1 MRPAFAAI
9 VGLVLVLLSPMLA
22 QAREDITN
30 YHVAIE
36 VRKDRS
42 VIITE
47 TIDVNVEGLQI
58 KRGLLRDIPVR
69 YRDLDGGLIYINPD
83 ILAVKRGGQD
93 EPYEVSHEGRYWR
106 IKIGRAEHFLK
117 HGIHRYVIKYSVKD
131 SIGFFEEFDEIYWNA
146 IGTEW
151 PFWIQKAI
159 VSVQLPEGAVV
170 GEEDAYTGFAGA
182 KGKDFRVTDRS
193 DRRRVFQATRGF
205 APGEGMTVVV
215 NWQKGVIAPPTE
227 AEQTMAWMLE
237 NSPLLALFGFGSL
250 QLGWFALAWA
260 RVGRD
265 PEGGA
270 IIARFRP
277 PKDISPALASYIS
290 GMGSHVKNQNSSFSA
305 ALISLAIK
313 GFVSMDEQG
322 DDLKVKREK
331 KTSSKAMQDLPPG
344 EKALFSSLMGSRDT
358 ATFAGM
364 THSTMSGI
372 MSRFE
377 SAIEKETDSVYFNRN
392 TGYVIPGILLAIAG
406 LIAFVVSSIS
416 FAPPF
421 MFPIMEIMMFVAV
434 ASIIW
439 NVYDVI
445 NGRGKISLHGFAI
458 PLFILLIFGFFG
470 RDAGLSPGLVD
481 WPPVAILGIMGAGV
495 PIFAHL
501 MKAPT
506 KLGQEVIDEVEGLK
520 LFMTVTVAEQADLVH
535 DADMP
540 ELTPQLYEDLL
551 PYAVALGAEKRWSA
565 AFEDKIFSQLP
576 PEQAYRPH
584 WYHGS
589 NFNPSQPTAA
599 LTSMTS
605 TLGTDLASAM
615 TPPASS
621 SSGSGGVGFS
631 GGGGGGGGGGGW

>member
-1 MRPAFAAI
+1 MRSAFAAI

-151 PFWIQKAI
+151 PFWIQKAT

-170 GEEDAYTGFAGA
+170 GEEDAFTGFAGA
-182 KGKDFRVTDRS
+182 DGSDFRVTDHS

-215 NWQKGVIAPPTE
+215 NWQKGVISPPTE

-250 QLGWFALAWA
+250 QLGWLYWAWA

-305 ALISLAIK
+305 ALIHLAIK

-331 KTSSKAMQDLPPG
+331 KTSSKATQDLPPG
-344 EKALFSSLMGSRDT
+344 EKALFSSLMGSRET

-406 LIAFVVSSIS
+406 LIAFVATSIG

-421 MFPIMEIMMFVAV
+421 TFPILEVMVA
-434 ASIIW
+434 AACAGLLW
-439 NVYDVI
+439 FGKNVYDAI
-445 NGRGKISLHGFAI
+445 KGRGKLSFPAWAYPYLWASLFS
-458 PLFILLIFGFFG
+458 
-470 RDAGLSPGLVD
+470 RSP
-481 WPPVAILGIMGAGV
+481 
-495 PIFAHL
+495 
-501 MKAPT
+501 KAP
-506 KLGQEVIDEVEGLK
+506 D
-520 LFMTVTVAEQADLVH
+520 F
-535 DADMP
+535 
-540 ELTPQLYEDLL
+540 
-551 PYAVALGAEKRWSA
+551 R
-565 AFEDKIFSQLP
+565 
-576 PEQAYRPH
+576 
-584 WYHGS
+584 
-589 NFNPSQPTAA
+589 
-599 LTSMTS
+599 S
-605 TLGTDLASAM
+605 T
-615 TPPASS
+615 
-621 SSGSGGVGFS
+621 
-631 GGGGGGGGGGGW
+631 